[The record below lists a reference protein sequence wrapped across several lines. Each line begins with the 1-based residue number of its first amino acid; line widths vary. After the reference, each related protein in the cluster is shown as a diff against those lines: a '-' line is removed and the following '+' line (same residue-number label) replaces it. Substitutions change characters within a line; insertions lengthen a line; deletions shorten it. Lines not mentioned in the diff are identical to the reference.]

1 MFFRRVYRNKGSS
14 SSNTYSDFD
23 ANDFQSQFVD
33 YENVCDRVLES
44 PEIILARKFKQ
55 LQSDILLL
63 VLLVKKIGNTV
74 WFMVNQI
81 KLKVIMIGTLKS
93 DQN

>member
-1 MFFRRVYRNKGSS
+1 MFFRLVYRNKGSS
-14 SSNTYSDFD
+14 SSNNTYSDFD

-44 PEIILARKFKQ
+44 PEIILARKFKH

-63 VLLVKKIGNTV
+63 VLLVKKIWNTV
-74 WFMVNQI
+74 WFMVNQV
-81 KLKVIMIGTLKS
+81 KLKVIMIGTLTS
-93 DQN
+93 D

>member
-1 MFFRRVYRNKGSS
+1 MFFRRVYRNKGSNS
-14 SSNTYSDFD
+14 SSTYSDFD
-23 ANDFQSQFVD
+23 ANDFESQFVD
-33 YENVCDRVLES
+33 YEFVCDQVLES

-63 VLLVKKIGNTV
+63 VLLVKKIWNTV
-74 WFMVNQI
+74 WFMVNQV

-93 DQN
+93 DI

>member
-1 MFFRRVYRNKGSS
+1 MFFRRVYRNKGSN

-23 ANDFQSQFVD
+23 ANDFESQFVD
-33 YENVCDRVLES
+33 YEFVCDQVLES

-63 VLLVKKIGNTV
+63 VLLVKKIWNTV
-74 WFMVNQI
+74 WFMVNQV

-93 DQN
+93 DQ